1 MFGRPDSFIPDSRHS
16 TGPAIVPD
24 GERTTVDKAVL
35 PGDYMALASEGACVG
50 KTE

>member
-1 MFGRPDSFIPDSRHS
+1 MISIVLEHIGVWSPDSFIPDSSHS

-35 PGDYMALASEGACVG
+35 LGDYMA
-50 KTE
+50 